1 MKPKIKALLNQI
13 KNGKLNTDKA
23 RVLHHIKNHPYSTLS
38 EIERKLNMIHQTAS
52 ARVSD
57 LLDMGLIQETGTKKT
72 ARSQETYFRFQP
84 NFQKQNTNAT
94 KRKEEKYKRWVKT
107 GLTQFEEFINPNL
120 KSELS

>member
-57 LLDMGLIQETGTKKT
+57 LLDMGLIQEMGTKKT